1 MKSWLRPLV
10 SALFLAAFV
19 SATDAQ
25 AEATADIAKAN
36 QEYQAEH
43 FAEAV
48 SLYQSAVDAGTRN
61 AALFYNLGNASF
73 RAGET
78 GRAILNYQRALAL
91 KPGHPEARANLH
103 LAQDKAK
110 ALELQSKWWDRF
122 IDRATPN
129 QLSVAAMVAFW
140 IGIFCLAGWVLAA
153 RRAPLRLLG
162 SVFALVVAGVSAT
175 ALYARETGRD
185 GRDLAIV
192 TGDKVNARVATAD
205 NAGSVLAL
213 PAGSEIKV
221 LSTRGDWIY
230 AALPKDLRG
239 WIPTNSAERVRL

>member
-1 MKSWLRPLV
+1 MKSSLRQLV
-10 SALFLAAFV
+10 SAFFFLAFL
-19 SATDAQ
+19 SASHAR
-25 AEATADIAKAN
+25 AEAAADIAKAN

-48 SLYQSAVDAGTRN
+48 SLYQSVVDAGTRN

-78 GRAILNYQRALAL
+78 GRAILNYERALAL

-122 IDRATPN
+122 INRTTPT
-129 QLSVAAMVAFW
+129 QLSIAAMGAFW
-140 IGIFCLAGWVLAA
+140 IGVFCLAAWVLAA
-153 RRAPLRLLG
+153 RRAPLRLLA
-162 SVFALVVAGVSAT
+162 SVFALLVAGLLAT
-175 ALYARETGRD
+175 ALYALETGRI

-205 NAGSVLAL
+205 NAGSVLAV
-213 PAGSEIKV
+213 PAGSEIKI
-221 LSTRGDWIY
+221 LSTRGNWIY
-230 AALPKDLRG
+230 AALPNNLRG
-239 WIPTNSAERVRL
+239 WIPADSAERVRL